1 MNFSLTS
8 SKDLLSNDLREAF
21 AGLLQQELA
30 AREPSQAVKL
40 LYSTEPEQ
48 LNFNFTCSKK
58 AP

>member
-8 SKDLLSNDLREAF
+8 SKGLISDDLRTAF
-21 AGLLQQELA
+21 AQLIRDEIP

-40 LYSTEPEQ
+40 LHGTEPSQ

-58 AP
+58 

>member
-8 SKDLLSNDLREAF
+8 NKELIPDDLRTAF
-21 AGLLQQELA
+21 AELIRGESA